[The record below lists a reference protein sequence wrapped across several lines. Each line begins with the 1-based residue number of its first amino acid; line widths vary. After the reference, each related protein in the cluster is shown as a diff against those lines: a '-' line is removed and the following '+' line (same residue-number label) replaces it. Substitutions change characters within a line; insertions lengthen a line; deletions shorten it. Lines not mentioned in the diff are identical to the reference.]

1 MIGSAHPSNVISSIP
16 IRDGNR
22 IPLCGYALGARLA
35 VKSNG
40 IGVARFTVL
49 PETPAILDRNLK
61 TLVADREGTDEL
73 RPSLA

>member
-1 MIGSAHPSNVISSIP
+1 
-16 IRDGNR
+16 
-22 IPLCGYALGARLA
+22 